1 MIMSKG
7 MKRIV
12 SVAGVLCAVAGQNA
26 YAAGFQLHE
35 QSATYL
41 GTAFAGTAAAADLD
55 ASTTYYNPAFLT
67 SMPNDQVVVS
77 GVYVIP
83 QSKLYDASARNNIGA
98 VVNSSPTTHPG
109 GTAVV
114 PGFNMAAR
122 INCNW
127 VFGLSIGAPFGLATK
142 YEATSIARYMAT
154 TSKIDTININ
164 PSLGYKINNKWSVG
178 AGLDVMHLRAT
189 LNSAINYG
197 AEGYVNNYGDA
208 WTYGYHLGVAFQP
221 TRDTKMGL
229 VYFSKYFPHVSGDVK
244 AVAYPL
250 LAKPTRLTADITLPD
265 RIVYSISHQY
275 NDKWQAMGDLEWV
288 HWSTIK
294 TLQLNYNNGRST
306 SEHLSYI
313 NTFRLSLGAMYHYS
327 CAWLFKG
334 GFMLDQSPVT
344 FAHRTARLPDSDRLW
359 LALGAKF
366 RLNQYVSLDAAYSHL
381 FFKGASIA
389 QSGNTAGDT
398 AKKLYGNYKTSA
410 DLIGMQLTW
419 NFV

>member
-1 MIMSKG
+1 

-12 SVAGVLCAVAGQNA
+12 SVAGVLCAVTGQGA
-26 YAAGFQLHE
+26 YAGGFQLHE
-35 QSATYL
+35 QSVTYL

-55 ASTTYYNPAFLT
+55 ASTTYYNPAYLAE
-67 SMPNDQVVVS
+67 MPNNQLVVS
-77 GVYVIP
+77 GIYIMP
-83 QSKLYDASARNNIGA
+83 HSKLYDASARNNIGA
-98 VVNSSPTTHPG
+98 VVNSNPTTKPSG
-109 GTAVV
+109 NALV
-114 PGFNMAAR
+114 PGLNMSAR

-142 YEATSIARYMAT
+142 YQATSIARYMAT
-154 TSKIDTININ
+154 TSKIDTLNIN
-164 PSLGYKINNKWSVG
+164 PSLGYRINNKWYVG
-178 AGLDVMHLRAT
+178 AGFDAMHIRAT
-189 LNSAINYG
+189 LNSAINFG

-208 WTYGYHLGVAFQP
+208 WTYGYHVGVGFEP

-229 VYFSKYFPHVSGDVK
+229 VYFSKYFPHISGDVK

-250 LAKPTRLTADITLPD
+250 AAKPTTLTSDITLPD

-288 HWSTIK
+288 HWSTLK
-294 TLQLNYNNGRST
+294 TLRLNYNNGRYT
-306 SEHLSYI
+306 SENLSYD

-334 GFMLDQSPVT
+334 GFMLDQSPVNT
-344 FAHRTARLPDSDRLW
+344 LHRNARLPDSDRLW

-366 RLNQYVSLDAAYSHL
+366 KLNKFVSLDAAYSHL
-381 FFKGASIA
+381 FFKSATIA
-389 QSGNTAGDT
+389 QSGNVPGDT
-398 AKKLYGNYKTSA
+398 AKKLYGNYHSSA
-410 DLIGMQLTW
+410 DIIGIQLTW

>member
-1 MIMSKG
+1 MSKG

-12 SVAGVLCAVAGQNA
+12 SVAGVLCAVVGQNA
-26 YAAGFQLHE
+26 HAAGFQLHE

-67 SMPNDQVVVS
+67 KMPNDQIVVS
-77 GVYVIP
+77 GIYIMP
-83 QSKLYDASARNNIGA
+83 HSKLYDASARNNLGG
-98 VVNSSPTTHPG
+98 VVNSNPTTKPSG
-109 GTAVV
+109 NGFV
-114 PGFNMAAR
+114 PGLNMAAR
-122 INCNW
+122 INHNW

-142 YEATSIARYMAT
+142 YQATSIARYMAT
-154 TSKIDTININ
+154 TSKIDTVNIN
-164 PSLGYKINNKWSVG
+164 PSLGFRFNDQWSVG

-189 LNSAINYG
+189 LDSNIFYG

-208 WTYGYHLGVAFQP
+208 WTCGYHLGIAFQP

-250 LAKPTRLTADITLPD
+250 PAKPTTLTADMTLPD

-275 NDKWQAMGDLEWV
+275 SDKWQAMGDLEWV

-294 TLQLNYNNGRST
+294 TLRLNYNNGRYA
-306 SEHLSYI
+306 SENLSYI

-327 CAWLFKG
+327 PLWLFKG

-344 FAHRTARLPDSDRLW
+344 TLHRTARLPDSDRLW

-366 RLNQYVSLDAAYSHL
+366 KVNKFVSLDAAYSHL
-381 FFKGASIA
+381 FFKGATIA
-389 QSGNTAGDT
+389 QSGNVAGDT
-398 AKKLYGNYKTSA
+398 AKKLYGNYHTSA
-410 DLIGMQLTW
+410 DLVGIQLTW